1 MDIYKA
7 QHMAFPRGPVYLA
20 GSIGTFL
27 LRIGDEYISIIF
39 KMAQSQVHNQKESR
53 GMAIVQVLETQL
65 CPLEI
70 WLQLHRCLH
79 AYDIPAQN
87 LHQPLSW
94 LHTSLQLHE
103 PPQLDF
109 QSE

>member
-39 KMAQSQVHNQKESR
+39 KMAQSQVHNQS
-53 GMAIVQVLETQL
+53 QVTTDNSQVTITSMTLMG
-65 CPLEI
+65 
-70 WLQLHRCLH
+70 
-79 AYDIPAQN
+79 YD
-87 LHQPLSW
+87 HKG
-94 LHTSLQLHE
+94 
-103 PPQLDF
+103 
-109 QSE
+109 